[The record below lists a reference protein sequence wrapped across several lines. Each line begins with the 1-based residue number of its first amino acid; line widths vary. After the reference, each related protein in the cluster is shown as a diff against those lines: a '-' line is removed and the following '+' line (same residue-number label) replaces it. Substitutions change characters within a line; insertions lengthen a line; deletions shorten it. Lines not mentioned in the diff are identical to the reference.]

1 MAVSSLLLLFLLSL
15 SSLTADGMLTSNYYQ
30 KSCPRVEEIIRNVV
44 IQKQITNPTT
54 AGGTLRLF
62 FHDCFTQGCDASILI
77 TSTPFNKAERDAEI
91 NLSLPGDGFDA
102 IVRSKMELELT
113 CPGVVSCADIL
124 TIATR
129 DLVRLVG
136 GPYYNVKLGRK
147 DGLISQASR
156 VPGNLPLPTMPVT
169 ELVSL
174 FASRGFSIG
183 EMVALVG
190 AHTIGF
196 SHCKN
201 FAKRLYNFSPGST
214 VDPSMNPRYAQGL
227 QKACANYTKNPTI
240 SAFNDIMT
248 PNKFDNM
255 YYQNLPKGLGLLA
268 SDQALYQDPRTR
280 GFVRLFAS
288 NQTAFFDAFVEA
300 IDKLGMVGVK
310 VGMEGEIRRRCDAF
324 NS

>member
-1 MAVSSLLLLFLLSL
+1 MDVPSLLLLFLLSL
-15 SSLTADGMLTSNYYQ
+15 SSLSADGMLTSNYYQ

-62 FHDCFTQGCDASILI
+62 FHDCFVQGCDASILI
-77 TSTPFNKAERDAEI
+77 TSTPFNKAERDADI

-136 GPYYNVKLGRK
+136 GPYYTVKLGRK

-169 ELVSL
+169 ELASL
-174 FASRGFSIG
+174 FSSKGFSIG
-183 EMVALVG
+183 EMTALVG

-196 SHCKN
+196 SHCKE
-201 FAKRLYNFSPGST
+201 FVKRLYNFSHGST
-214 VDPSMNPRYAQGL
+214 VDPSMNPQYAQGL
-227 QKACANYTKNPTI
+227 QKACANYIKNPTI

-248 PNKFDNM
+248 PNKFDNEF
-255 YYQNLPKGLGLLA
+255 YQNLPKGLGLLA
-268 SDQALYQDPRTR
+268 SDQALYSDPRTR

-288 NQTAFFDAFVEA
+288 NQTAFFDAFVKA
-300 IDKLGMVGVK
+300 IDKLSMVEVK
-310 VGMEGEIRRRCDAF
+310 VGRQGEIRRRCDEF